1 MPAVSRN
8 RDHGHKLKNHTILFP
23 ICQILSGTEAGK
35 FLKSSFPAGKRTRA
49 AGRERRSQRLP
60 LKGKPLRAG
69 LEPAP
74 TMEQGQFLIVTVP
87 CPFCLHPAPDFPSAE
102 EHARDHCG
110 PDQQDRQV
118 AHKEHDQI
126 LTETAQ
132 TLQAVSEL
140 LGNPAAQGGGGGA
153 HGAGAAHFP
162 DGDGHRGHVYQGIV
176 PLDGAGQIL
185 DLPPA

>member
-126 LTETAQ
+126 RYTDWKCTADFLAKSFLAPFSKFSLLSKSNTVDTE
-132 TLQAVSEL
+132 
-140 LGNPAAQGGGGGA
+140 N
-153 HGAGAAHFP
+153 
-162 DGDGHRGHVYQGIV
+162 I
-176 PLDGAGQIL
+176 
-185 DLPPA
+185 